1 MADPAPGSLQFAEIP
16 RLPDQW
22 WVDAPETDP
31 ARVWT
36 VWNRSSWYI
45 WGANSGNYRQGPI
58 GSLIGGGGMAGP
70 NGPTR
75 GRMHPHY
82 VGVITM
88 NEADMPLNAPVYARL
103 AALIDSGDTVVIPVF
118 VDRQLVPGFK
128 LSLGTG
134 IGGNQPDWGEIQS
147 NVLSGIVR
155 LGQAAGRVEIPKGA
169 YWPDLRQ
176 PTPKIHPIASL
187 EDISAIVDDVLG

>member
-1 MADPAPGSLQFAEIP
+1 MADPTPGSLQFSEIP

-22 WVDAPETDP
+22 WDGTPKSDP
-31 ARVWT
+31 DRVWT
-36 VWNRSSWYI
+36 VWDRSTWYI
-45 WGANSGNYRQGPI
+45 WGANSGNYLQGPI
-58 GSLIGGGGMAGP
+58 GGLIGGGGMAGP

-82 VGVITM
+82 IGIITM
-88 NEADMPLNAPVYARL
+88 NAADMPLNAPVYAGL
-103 AALIDSGDTVVIPVF
+103 EALIAKGDNVAIPVY
-118 VDRQLVPGFK
+118 VDRQMVPGFK

-134 IGGNQPDWGEIQS
+134 IGGNQPNWGDIQK

-155 LGQAAGRVEIPKGA
+155 IGQAAARVEIPKGA

-176 PTPKIHPIASL
+176 PTPKIYPIASL
-187 EDISAIVDDVLG
+187 DDISSIVDDVLG